1 MIMRAKPWPS
11 KLEVGQMM
19 FGATGSYVGPGFQVS
34 RDKLFDWNIGFGF
47 KVIWR

>member
-19 FGATGSYVGPGFQVS
+19 FGATGSYVGPGFHVS
-34 RDKLFDWNIGFGF
+34 ELFEANKTLEEIER
-47 KVIWR
+47 VHN